1 MTPPTIRSSRLQ
13 LDAVVPSDASTV
25 LEYCVDEELQ
35 RWVPLPVPYT
45 LSDAEY
51 FTGTYAASAGSTFAL
66 WAIRLA
72 AGGSPGAQLR
82 APLLGAIELRFEPLG
97 SATVG
102 FWLGKPHRGQGI
114 MTEALA
120 TIIDY
125 AFDPQGYDLSRLHW
139 EAVAGNWASA
149 IVARRNGFT
158 YEGMQRQSL
167 VHRESRVDSWQ
178 ASLLRGDP
186 DTFAE
191 GWPL

>member
-1 MTPPTIRSSRLQ
+1 MTAPTIRSTRLH
-13 LDAVVPSDASTV
+13 LDAVVPGDVAAV

-35 RWVPLPVPYT
+35 RWVPLPVPYQ

-51 FTGTYAASAGSTFAL
+51 FTGTYAASAGATFAL
-66 WAIRLA
+66 WAIRL
-72 AGGSPGAQLR
+72 SPGG
-82 APLLGAIELRFEPLG
+82 PLVGAIELRFEPLG

-120 TIIDY
+120 TIVEY

-158 YEGMQRQSL
+158 YEGTQRQSL
-167 VHRESRVDSWQ
+167 VHRSSRVDSWQ

-186 DTFAE
+186 TTFSE

>member
-1 MTPPTIRSSRLQ
+1 MTAPTIRSTRLH
-13 LDAVVPSDASTV
+13 LDAVVPGDVAAV

-35 RWVPLPVPYT
+35 RWVPLPVPYQ

-51 FTGTYAASAGSTFAL
+51 FTGTYAASAGATFAL

-72 AGGSPGAQLR
+72 PGG
-82 APLLGAIELRFEPLG
+82 PLVGAIELRFEPLG

-120 TIIDY
+120 TIVEY
-125 AFDPQGYDLSRLHW
+125 AFDPQGYDLTRLHW

-158 YEGMQRQSL
+158 YEGTQRQSL
-167 VHRESRVDSWQ
+167 VHRTSRVDSWQ

-186 DTFAE
+186 TTFSE

>member
-1 MTPPTIRSSRLQ
+1 MSTPVIRSTRLH
-13 LDAVVPSDASTV
+13 LDAVVPNDAADV
-25 LEYCVDEELQ
+25 LEYCVDSELQ
-35 RWVPLPVPYT
+35 RWVPLPVPYK

-51 FTGTYAASAGSTFAL
+51 FTGTYAASASTAFVL

-72 AGGSPGAQLR
+72 PDSPLV
-82 APLLGAIELRFEPLG
+82 GAIELRFEPLG

-114 MTEALA
+114 MTEAVA

-139 EAVAGNWASA
+139 ESVAGNWASA

-158 YEGMQRQSL
+158 FEGMQRQSL

-186 DTFAE
+186 AAFTE

>member
-1 MTPPTIRSSRLQ
+1 MSTPTISSSRLH
-13 LDAVVPSDASTV
+13 LDAVVPSDASAV

-35 RWVPLPVPYT
+35 RWVPLPVPYQR
-45 LSDAEY
+45 SDAEF
-51 FTGTYAASAGSTFAL
+51 FTGSYAASAGAKFAL

-72 AGGSPGAQLR
+72 PGT
-82 APLLGAIELRFEPLG
+82 PLVGAIELRFEPLG

-120 TIIDY
+120 TIVEY

-158 YEGMQRQSL
+158 FEGTQRQSL
-167 VHRESRVDSWQ
+167 VHRTVRVDSWQ
-178 ASLLRGDP
+178 ASLLRGDSL
-186 DTFAE
+186 TFAD